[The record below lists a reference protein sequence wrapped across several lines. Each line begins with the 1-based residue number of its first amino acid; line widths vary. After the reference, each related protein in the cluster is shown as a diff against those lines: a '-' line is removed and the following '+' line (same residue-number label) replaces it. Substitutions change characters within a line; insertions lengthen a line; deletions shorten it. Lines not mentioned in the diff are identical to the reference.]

1 VLGYQAA
8 RGLGLADV
16 AGEPRVWLGGRW
28 YAVIGIL
35 APVELAPEVDRSALI
50 GFAVAAQDFGY
61 DGHPSRIYVR
71 TRTDRTVVVATM
83 LARATTRSSRG
94 RSRSAGRRTR

>member
-1 VLGYQAA
+1 
-8 RGLGLADV
+8 
-16 AGEPRVWLGGRW
+16 
-28 YAVIGIL
+28 
-35 APVELAPEVDRSALI
+35 VDRSALI

-83 LARATTRSSRG
+83 LARATNPQFPGQVAVSRPSDTLSARLAVADATTALFLG
-94 RSRSAGRRTR
+94 LGASRCWWAASASPTSW